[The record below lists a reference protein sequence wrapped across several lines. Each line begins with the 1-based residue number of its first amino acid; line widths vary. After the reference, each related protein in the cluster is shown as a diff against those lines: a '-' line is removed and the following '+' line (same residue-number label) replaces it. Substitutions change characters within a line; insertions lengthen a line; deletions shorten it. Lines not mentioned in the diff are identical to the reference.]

1 MQCKQKSFATW
12 PLRSVDPVVAI
23 ALLSAMSLSKL
34 QQKLY
39 KKEKERKKLAGK
51 NTALSAESKA
61 KVLRD
66 QQAHICAI
74 CRQTFPVNATC
85 VLLEQHAASKHEGK
99 AVEELFPEIV
109 EMRAAA
115 AAPAKSKGKGGK
127 GKGGKGGA
135 PTKGSA
141 KVDEI
146 PDFLA
151 DAGAA
156 AKKKKKKKT

>member
-1 MQCKQKSFATW
+1 
-12 PLRSVDPVVAI
+12 
-23 ALLSAMSLSKL
+23 MSLSKL

-115 AAPAKSKGKGGK
+115 AAAPAKSQGKGGE

-135 PTKGSA
+135 PGKGSA

-151 DAGAA
+151 GATAA
-156 AKKKKKKKT
+156 AKKKKKNKA